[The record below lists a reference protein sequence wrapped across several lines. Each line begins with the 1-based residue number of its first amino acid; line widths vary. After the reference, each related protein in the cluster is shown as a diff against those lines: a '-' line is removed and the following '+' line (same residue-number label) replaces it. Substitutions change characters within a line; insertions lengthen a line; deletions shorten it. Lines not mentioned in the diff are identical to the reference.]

1 MLPLKKTLVFQNS
14 SEDAAYGTTTF
25 DSGASFVKKIYTLV
39 DEDGDEC
46 TMSFVLCNSK
56 GDTIPHLG
64 VDIGVSKFNSAN
76 DLVVSDI
83 FPTLSSKAIKYI
95 KAKTLNGGVLS
106 DYIDIVYG
114 K

>member
-1 MLPLKKTLVFQNS
+1 MMLFMEPLHLSLSF
-14 SEDAAYGTTTF
+14 
-25 DSGASFVKKIYTLV
+25 FVKDLYIG

-46 TMSFVLCNSK
+46 TMSLYYVIVRV
-56 GDTIPHLG
+56 IPYDNLG
-64 VDIGVSKFNSAN
+64 VDIGVSRFNSAN

-106 DYIDIVYG
+106 DYIDIVDG